1 MANRYTG
8 SDTGKSGLEVTEVD
22 GAPDVRGVSKITV
35 SNGTLTDDGA
45 GAVTIT
51 TGGGGG
57 TGANPTAEVSGV
69 AVNGTA
75 LTFLRSD
82 GAPALADTAVSA
94 GSYTSADITIDAQGR
109 ITASANGNDGTMSS
123 FILSDGIAT
132 ETIVNGNTLTV
143 SGATGL
149 TSTVSATDT
158 VTLALDDTAV
168 AAGAYTSADITIDAQ
183 GRITAAANGSGGG
196 GVITATTNGVDN
208 RITTYSAAT
217 ELNGEANLT
226 FDGSALVVTGA
237 LQVSGD
243 IRLADAVTDSVG
255 FYGATPV
262 VQGTA
267 NMYVPGGSVTGPP
280 SSDSFAVDA
289 EFNRVA
295 SAIASIVSLLSALG
309 LSS

>member
-22 GAPDVRGVSKITV
+22 GAPNVRGVSKIIV
-35 SNGTLTDDGA
+35 SNTTLTDDGA
-45 GAVTIT
+45 GTVTIT

-57 TGANPTAEVSGV
+57 TGADPTAEVSGS

-94 GSYTSADITIDAQGR
+94 GSYTSADITVDAQGR
-109 ITASANGNDGTMSS
+109 ITTAANGNDGTMSS
-123 FILSDGIAT
+123 FILSDGVAT
-132 ETIVNGNTLTV
+132 QTIVNGNTLTV
-143 SGATGL
+143 SGSGGL
-149 TSTVSATDT
+149 TTAVTATDT
-158 VTLALDDTAV
+158 VTIELPDTAV
-168 AAGAYTSADITIDAQ
+168 VAAAYTNADITVDAQ
-183 GRITAAANGSGGG
+183 GRITAAADGSGG

-208 RITTYSAAT
+208 RIATYSAAT

-226 FDGSALVVTGA
+226 FDGSSLVVTGA

-267 NMYVPGGSVTGPP
+267 SGYVPGGSVAGAP
-280 SSDSFAVDA
+280 STDAFAVDA

-295 SAIASIVSLLSALG
+295 TAIASIVTLLSDLG
-309 LSS
+309 LSA